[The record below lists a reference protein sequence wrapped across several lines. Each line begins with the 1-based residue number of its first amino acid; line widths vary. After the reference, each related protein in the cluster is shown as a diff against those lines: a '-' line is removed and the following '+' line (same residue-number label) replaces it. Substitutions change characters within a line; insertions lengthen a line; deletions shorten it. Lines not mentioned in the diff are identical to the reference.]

1 MTFTQLILRCY
12 QSYFPRYMP
21 NFLQKKPYFR
31 QNFEIILS
39 QSKKYGKLLLNN
51 LFDYMIYDFCLAKI
65 TYNYLQLQLLTI
77 TITSHYAKTIT
88 FPLQCLVTTPSHDDL
103 LYDFCLAT
111 MITAYPSTTNI
122 SKCPLSTMIL
132 QDYWLPI
139 VLHSLT
145 ITSHMLK
152 PSI

>member
-1 MTFTQLILRCY
+1 MIY
-12 QSYFPRYMP
+12 
-21 NFLQKKPYFR
+21 
-31 QNFEIILS
+31 
-39 QSKKYGKLLLNN
+39 
-51 LFDYMIYDFCLAKI
+51 DYMIYDFCLAKI

-103 LYDFCLAT
+103 LYDFCP
-111 MITAYPSTTNI
+111 M
-122 SKCPLSTMIL
+122 STMIL

>member
-1 MTFTQLILRCY
+1 
-12 QSYFPRYMP
+12 
-21 NFLQKKPYFR
+21 
-31 QNFEIILS
+31 
-39 QSKKYGKLLLNN
+39 
-51 LFDYMIYDFCLAKI
+51 MIYDFCLAKI

-103 LYDFCLAT
+103 LYDFCP
-111 MITAYPSTTNI
+111 M
-122 SKCPLSTMIL
+122 STMIL